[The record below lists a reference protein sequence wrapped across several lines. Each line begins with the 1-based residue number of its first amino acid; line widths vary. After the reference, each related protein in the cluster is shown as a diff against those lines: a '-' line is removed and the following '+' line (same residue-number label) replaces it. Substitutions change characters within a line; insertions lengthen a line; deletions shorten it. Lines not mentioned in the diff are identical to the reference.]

1 MFPMKKIIL
10 LHPNPLWWAG
20 PPGKPSTARI
30 TDHHWER
37 HITYHCREHKNQK
50 EFTKTEDFSISVRDE
65 QLLYVMDTH
74 WKGHTAEQSAALGRK
89 SISWVI
95 TQKISSS

>member
-1 MFPMKKIIL
+1 MYLRPVKVLKQ
-10 LHPNPLWWAG
+10 
-20 PPGKPSTARI
+20 
-30 TDHHWER
+30 